1 MKAAGISQEGGSGW
15 RLVLNDMLY
24 MLSFVWYKFLRMQEE
39 AGFPAAS
46 DRKNGKKIHERR
58 LSWSYCAGMS
68 CLMCLY

>member
-24 MLSFVWYKFLRMQEE
+24 VLSFVWYKFLRMQEE

-46 DRKNGKKIHERR
+46 DRKNGKKYTNVG
-58 LSWSYCAGMS
+58 LVGPTVLVCPA
-68 CLMCLY
+68 